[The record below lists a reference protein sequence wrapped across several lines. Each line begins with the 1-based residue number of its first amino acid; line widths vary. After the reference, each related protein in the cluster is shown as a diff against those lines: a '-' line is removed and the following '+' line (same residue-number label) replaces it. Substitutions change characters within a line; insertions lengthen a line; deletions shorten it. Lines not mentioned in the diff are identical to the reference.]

1 MAYNQHTWVTRERII
16 AENLNNIESGVANND
31 TEITNINA
39 RLLDMIEDGGDWL
52 IVRLGDSQIGD
63 DTP

>member
-1 MAYNQHTWVTRERII
+1 MAYNQHTWVTGERII

-31 TEITNINA
+31 TEISNINA